1 MDDLVKLF
9 ITHKI
14 LAEDD
19 KEVFSLAPS
28 EHLKNQYLL
37 ECLWHFKL
45 SVWSVICDIL
55 VNTASMTC
63 VGNQVLE
70 GRGLFINCYVA
81 TYVCT
86 YFLHIYVC
94 ML

>member
-1 MDDLVKLF
+1 MDDLVKLLVA
-9 ITHKI
+9 HKI
-14 LAEDD
+14 FNEDD
-19 KEVFSLAPS
+19 EKVILFAPS

-55 VNTASMTC
+55 VNITSMAN
-63 VGNQVLE
+63 VGHQLLE
-70 GRGLFINCYVA
+70 GRGLFFDGYVA
-81 TYVCT
+81 TYVHT
-86 YFLHIYVC
+86 YFLPNVY